1 MATKKL
7 PFTVYIGFDPREETA
22 YDVCKFS
29 IERTA
34 SEPIRIL
41 PIKRP
46 TMERMGLYYR
56 QFDIVDDQFI
66 DSKDGRP
73 FSTDFSFTRFLV
85 PALNMYEGWA
95 LYMDSDMYMR
105 TDIIELF
112 EDYTT
117 QEYSD
122 FYPLFCVQHDYAPKD
137 THKMDGKLQENYFR
151 KNWSSFVLWN
161 CGHPAHQKLTVDE
174 INSNSGSWLHK
185 FGWLSD
191 KASDI
196 SKITEDWNWLDNH
209 SSEDLEARNVHFTTG
224 GPWFKDW
231 QCRRAID
238 GQYAA
243 EWNMDYSYLLLHG
256 LTNEI

>member
-1 MATKKL
+1 MSKKL
-7 PFTVYIGFDPREETA
+7 PFTIYIGYDPREQVA
-22 YDVCKFS
+22 YDVCKFA

-34 SEPIRIL
+34 SEAVRII

-46 TMERMGLYYR
+46 TVERMGLFYR

-66 DSKDGRP
+66 DLKDGRP

-95 LYMDSDMYMR
+95 LYMDCDMYMR
-105 TDIIELF
+105 TDVNDLF
-112 EDYTT
+112 EEYTT

-122 FYPLFCVQHDYAPKD
+122 FYPLFCVQHDYAPPE
-137 THKMDGKLQENYFR
+137 TVKMDGKLQENYFR

-161 CGHPAHQKLTVDE
+161 CAHPAHKKLTINE

-191 KASDI
+191 KTSDI
-196 SKITEDWNWLDNH
+196 GKITEDWNWLDGH
-209 SSEDLEARNVHFTTG
+209 SDEKLEAKNVHFTTG
-224 GPWFKDW
+224 GPWFKNW
-231 QCRRAID
+231 NCQRSMD